1 MDNPKTQMF
10 PAGAY
15 VNLLRV
21 AHGPSEVYLAFAQA
35 SPGKTPAAHLLSSLV
50 TTPVHAKAML
60 RALAETIESYEK
72 QFGEIPAVEPQAEAK
87 PPAQKRKPS

>member
-1 MDNPKTQMF
+1 MDKPKAQMF
-10 PAGAY
+10 PAGSY

-60 RALAETIESYEK
+60 RALAETIED
-72 QFGEIPAVEPQAEAK
+72 GPG
-87 PPAQKRKPS
+87 